1 MATSGYDPLME
12 DVDSIIPAQYA
23 ALARLAW
30 NRDPSRAISGEE
42 ALGLY
47 EANWRHVEVASL
59 SPRERELIEAL
70 AVRFGGGHLLTT
82 K

>member
-1 MATSGYDPLME
+1 MDDP
-12 DVDSIIPAQYA
+12 VTVIPARYPE
-23 ALARLAW
+23 LARLAW

-47 EANWRHVEVASL
+47 EANWRHVDVGSL
-59 SPRERELIEAL
+59 SPQERALIDAL
-70 AVRFGGGHLLTT
+70 ADRFGGGHLLTT

>member
-1 MATSGYDPLME
+1 ME
-12 DVDSIIPAQYA
+12 GPDTVITDTVIPGHYTQ
-23 ALARLAW
+23 LARLAW

-42 ALGLY
+42 AFGLY

-59 SPRERELIEAL
+59 SPGERDLIEAL
-70 AVRFGGGHLLTT
+70 AARFGSGHLLTT